1 VSGRRSAAGNLAELG
16 VIAGGHASNI
26 AAEIFVA
33 LSGGTQRRVEKWAQR
48 AGNAGEHR
56 CIGAARFAAH
66 EERLGPKEIRN
77 RGDRSRAERDDLGSR
92 VPAHALTMERA
103 LELSPG

>member
-1 VSGRRSAAGNLAELG
+1 VSLRAPIQIVRAVRRASLIRATCFAARAKVSGRRSAAGNLAELG

-66 EERLGPKEIRN
+66 EER
-77 RGDRSRAERDDLGSR
+77 
-92 VPAHALTMERA
+92 
-103 LELSPG
+103 